1 MSCLLCYGTTRRVNL
16 AHKGVPLE
24 SFSCSICSSETED
37 IHHLLFSCSLAQEVL
52 KRVCR
57 WWELEYQLWSSFSE
71 WETWFFSIR
80 LPVHIKSILEGVFY
94 VSWWFI
100 WGFRNRF
107 IFEDIKP
114 IVIVYICL
122 YSSLQNF
129 VHHSELFE
137 QLQDICGTKAGDSS
151 SSVPFAVKLGFVL
164 MAESRSDIIYTG
176 SGFHGTQMGFLD
188 MLKFLVVETLKAAR
202 KAIETLQF
210 DQYGS
215 LVLHTALKLL
225 VRYEEEYHKRFCFFK
240 CLPFELP
247 EDVVNKTLQIIL
259 ELQFFKLS
267 LFDLCCHNSSKTFQQ
282 PFISAIKSYSFR
294 LFSSLPVS
302 HLLWSSQS
310 FGHQK
315 GACPWST
322 ENHFNSQYMKH
333 WASQSFGT

>member
-1 MSCLLCYGTTRRVNL
+1 MLGSLCYPRNDRDDLRKMKPNADIDNNVD
-16 AHKGVPLE
+16 E
-24 SFSCSICSSETED
+24 SI
-37 IHHLLFSCSLAQEVL
+37 QEYVAKL
-52 KRVCR
+52 DKNTFINPFC
-57 WWELEYQLWSSFSE
+57 
-71 WETWFFSIR
+71 T
-80 LPVHIKSILEGVFY
+80 PVVE
-94 VSWWFI
+94 
-100 WGFRNRF
+100 
-107 IFEDIKP
+107 EAE
-114 IVIVYICL
+114 
-122 YSSLQNF
+122 SSLTYQYPSNMHEF
-129 VHHSELFE
+129 YQQHCLTDKWTKNHPIEQVIGNPSKHVMIRSQLHTDAEMCMYVLTMSTTEPTNIKEAILDHNWIELMMDEMKFFLGLQIHQSPCGIFISQSQYTLE
-137 QLQDICGTKAGDSS
+137 ILKKHGMDGCDSISTPIATARINADLQDIA
-151 SSVPFAVKLGFVL
+151 FATFSCTRYQARPTEKHLKEVKRIC
-164 MAESRSDIIYTG
+164 S
-176 SGFHGTQMGFLD
+176 
-188 MLKFLVVETLKAAR
+188 
-202 KAIETLQF
+202 
-210 DQYGS
+210 
-215 LVLHTALKLL
+215 
-225 VRYEEEYHKRFCFFK
+225 FFK